1 MELALTQRDPKQVT
15 SALRRCVLNAER
27 CVQRMRLSDVVL
39 SVSASHH
46 SPNTTS
52 DGPSDSQ
59 TALKPAAGNITNQQ
73 ICCIFNTV
81 VIVTLECLYLLS

>member
-1 MELALTQRDPKQVT
+1 MESALTQRDPKQMT

-52 DGPSDSQ
+52 DGPSDPQ
-59 TALKPAAGNITNQQ
+59 AAWKPATGNEIAPV
-73 ICCIFNTV
+73 FV
-81 VIVTLECLYLLS
+81 VFSILLSLLLSSFKV